1 MNKLIQSKL
10 ELLPTSPGCYIHK
23 DKNDTIIYV
32 GKAKNLRNR
41 VRSYFRGSHDTKTE
55 ALVSE
60 IEDFEFIVT
69 ESNIEALL
77 LEINLIKENQ
87 PKYNIMLKDD
97 KSYPFIKITNETY
110 PRLIITRQV
119 KKDGGLYFGPYPDV
133 GAANEIKRLLDRL
146 FPFRKCTN
154 PPEKVC
160 FYYHLGQCKAH
171 TICQVDSQYFKE
183 LAQEVAAFLKGQDDQ
198 IIEDLRGKMA
208 GAAQAMEFEK
218 AAEYRDLIQSIGT
231 LRTKQR
237 VMAKDL
243 QNRDVFG
250 YYVDK
255 GWMCVQVFF
264 VRQGKLIERDV
275 NLFPYYNDP
284 DEDFLTYIGQFYQE
298 KSHLKPNEILIPADI
313 DEESVR
319 AMVDTKV
326 LKPQRGEKK
335 QLVNLAIKNARVS
348 LQQKFDLL
356 EKSIEKTQGAIENLG
371 QLLNIPTPVRI
382 ESFDNSN
389 IMGTSPVSAMV
400 VFVNGK
406 PSKKDYR
413 KYKIKTVVGP
423 DDYASMRE
431 VIKRRYSRVIRDG
444 LTPPDLIV
452 IDGGQ
457 GQVNV
462 AKEVIQEQLGLDIPI
477 AGLQKNDKHQTHELL
492 FGDPLQVVELSRNS
506 QEFFLLQ
513 RIQDE
518 VHRFAITFHRQLR
531 SKNSFSSQLDGIEG
545 LGPKRKQ
552 NLMKHFKSLTKI
564 KEASVDQIVE
574 VGVPRA
580 VAETVREKLN
590 LADQQK
596 AALPEVAEP
605 IENMKWK
612 IKLSDW

>member
-1 MNKLIQSKL
+1 MNNLIKSKL

-23 DKNDTIIYV
+23 DKNGTIIYV

-60 IEDFEFIVT
+60 IVDFEFIVT

-77 LEINLIKENQ
+77 LEINLIKENK

-97 KSYPFIKITNETY
+97 KSYPFIKITNERY

-133 GAANEIKRLLDRL
+133 GAANEIKRLLDRI

-154 PPEKVC
+154 PPSKVC
-160 FYYHLGQCKAH
+160 FYYHIGQCMAH
-171 TICQVDSQYFKE
+171 TICKKDEAYFKSM
-183 LAQEVAAFLKGQDDQ
+183 AQEVSDFLKGQDDK
-198 IIEDLRGKMA
+198 IIDDLKSKMA
-208 GAAQAMEFEK
+208 VAAQSMEFER
-218 AAEYRDLIQSIGT
+218 AAEYRDLIQAIGT

-275 NLFPYYNDP
+275 NLFPYFNDP
-284 DEDFLTYIGQFYQE
+284 DEDFLTYVGQFYQE
-298 KSHLKPNEILIPADI
+298 KSHLVPNEVLIPQDI
-313 DEESVR
+313 DEEAVK
-319 AMVDTKV
+319 ALVDSKI

-348 LQQKFDLL
+348 LEQKFNLL
-356 EKSIEKTQGAIENLG
+356 EKSVEKTQGAIENLG
-371 QLLNIPTPVRI
+371 RLLQIPTPVRI

-431 VIKRRYSRVIRDG
+431 VVRRRYGRVQREA
-444 LTPPDLIV
+444 LPPPDLIV

-457 GQVNV
+457 GQVNI
-462 AKEVIQEQLGLDIPI
+462 AKQVIQEELGLDIPI

-492 FGDPLQVVELSRNS
+492 FGDPLEVVDLSRNS

-531 SKNSFSSQLDGIEG
+531 SKNSFSSQLDGIDG

-552 NLMKHFKSLTKI
+552 NLMRHFKSLTKI
-564 KEASVDQIVE
+564 KEASVDEIVE

-580 VAETVREKLN
+580 VAEAVQTKLN
-590 LADQQK
+590 PQETEILLQ
-596 AALPEVAEP
+596 VAEERVDYQTEGNHNEP
-605 IENMKWK
+605 
-612 IKLSDW
+612 